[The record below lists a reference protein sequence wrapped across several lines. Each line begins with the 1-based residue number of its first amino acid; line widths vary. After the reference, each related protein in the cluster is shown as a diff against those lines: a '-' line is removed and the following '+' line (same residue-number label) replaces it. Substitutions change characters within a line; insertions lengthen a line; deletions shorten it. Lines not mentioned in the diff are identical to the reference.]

1 VPFQV
6 TFPKWNLSPGTN
18 IYIKGISKPGAN
30 RWFSGHSL
38 RYTHIIWFNNL
49 PAWYEFFFTRF
60 HVNFLK
66 LETQAYVLH
75 FDVRFDQGVT
85 VRNTKFPSWGT
96 EERTSLPIYRGA
108 SFTIN
113 IRVLHDRY
121 QISINRIHHCDFVHR
136 IPCVEAN
143 ALKIDGDVTIQQVK
157 FFNWWKIYFL
167 F

>member
-30 RWFSGHSL
+30 
-38 RYTHIIWFNNL
+38 
-49 PAWYEFFFTRF
+49 RF

-157 FFNWWKIYFL
+157 FFN
-167 F
+167 